1 MTVVRVAEGGLV
13 NRLVASSMGKRSRS
27 AFSLALASVRL
38 AHKYSVTGEWW
49 APASE
54 EKVDRQG
61 MISLVSGSRGNL
73 LEVRRSSRSMVC
85 ARGVCAAVASIINC
99 VDGLSN
105 VGSSLPL
112 LELFTSRR
120 REAEDCCSNL
130 EIKIGKERVHSK
142 IKLACP
148 LHATCNPVASQDQT
162 GKIAQLT
169 FFVFQNDQDIFF
181 HVL

>member
-1 MTVVRVAEGGLV
+1 
-13 NRLVASSMGKRSRS
+13 
-27 AFSLALASVRL
+27 L

-112 LELFTSRR
+112 LELFTSRVDPR
-120 REAEDCCSNL
+120 RQKNV
-130 EIKIGKERVHSK
+130 KIRPPKLALAAWFRSSK
-142 IKLACP
+142 IP
-148 LHATCNPVASQDQT
+148 ASNRNRPT
-162 GKIAQLT
+162 TIN
-169 FFVFQNDQDIFF
+169 FFCIKN
-181 HVL
+181 

>member
-27 AFSLALASVRL
+27 KFSLALASVRL

-120 REAEDCCSNL
+120 VDPRRQKNVKINRIILNL
-130 EIKIGKERVHSK
+130 RV
-142 IKLACP
+142 
-148 LHATCNPVASQDQT
+148 SQAKKS
-162 GKIAQLT
+162 GT
-169 FFVFQNDQDIFF
+169 FFNKSKFF
-181 HVL
+181 

>member
-1 MTVVRVAEGGLV
+1 MLSWENLYLTVVRVAEGGLV

-120 REAEDCCSNL
+120 VDPRRRQKNVKLRPPKLPWQPGLAKFQPAT
-130 EIKIGKERVHSK
+130 EI
-142 IKLACP
+142 
-148 LHATCNPVASQDQT
+148 DQL
-162 GKIAQLT
+162 QLT